1 MSSSPPMFPRG
12 ATVKRVNQEPA
23 IMFGSGRA
31 LLLQLAHPHVA
42 AGVDEHSDFQ
52 RNPFTRLL
60 GTLEAVYAVVY
71 GTQADA
77 AGVGR
82 RIRWVHDF
90 VSGPAYQAN
99 DPQNLLWVHATL
111 ADSALASYERVVGPL
126 SPEERETYYQE
137 MTVVAEA
144 FGCPRS
150 AQPATFVEHQAH
162 WDEQVRTIEVTDVA
176 RRLAADILEP
186 TLPFNLHIPLWPVVA
201 IFRLVT
207 VGTLPEPIRER
218 YGFTWSSTQQ
228 RRLDRLFAVAAAS
241 TRVVPRPLRI
251 APVHLNG
258 RLVLLRRA
266 RRHIAEFDAKLAAR
280 AGAAV
285 APA

>member
-1 MSSSPPMFPRG
+1 MFARR
-12 ATVKRVNQEPA
+12 ALVRRVNEEPA

-52 RNPFTRLL
+52 SNPFKRLL

-71 GTQADA
+71 GTEDDA

-82 RIRWVHDF
+82 RIRWIHDF

-111 ADSALASYERVVGPL
+111 ADSALASYERIVGRL
-126 SPEERETYYQE
+126 SPEACETYYQE
-137 MTVVAEA
+137 MTVVASA

-150 AQPATFVEHQAH
+150 AQPATFAEFQAY
-162 WDEQVRTIEVTDVA
+162 WDDQVRSIEVTGVA
-176 RRLAADILEP
+176 RRLAADILRP
-186 TLPFNLHIPLWPVVA
+186 KLPLGLHWPLWPVIS

-218 YGFTWSSTQQ
+218 YGFAWDQGKQ
-228 RRLDRLFAVAAAS
+228 RRLDRLLGVARVG
-241 TRVVPRPLRI
+241 TRVVPRPLRV
-251 APVHLNG
+251 APVRLNG
-258 RLVLLRRA
+258 RLVLLRLA
-266 RRHIAEFDAKLAAR
+266 RRHVAEFDARIAA
-280 AGAAV
+280 A
-285 APA
+285 